1 MVMKAYMPFLE
12 VVSKARSSRFNQ
24 FVVLLILLVIVAD
37 ILLGVTEDLVVI
49 PVCSLVFDL
58 VLGGLYVVVSVWF
71 EVSGKLVCVGTCT
84 GDRVSPCS

>member
-1 MVMKAYMPFLE
+1 MKAYRPFLK
-12 VVSKARSSRFNQ
+12 VVSKARSSRFNL
-24 FVVLLILLVIVAD
+24 FVMLLILLVIVAD

-58 VLGGLYVVVSVWF
+58 VLGGVYVEVSVGF
-71 EVSGKLVCVGTCT
+71 DVSVKLVGVGSCT